1 MSISLNHLNKLT
13 IQNHIILA
21 YCSIKRYFRALSRDG
36 LFDTDAAKQ

>member
-21 YCSIKRYFRALSRDG
+21 YCSIKQYFRALSRDG